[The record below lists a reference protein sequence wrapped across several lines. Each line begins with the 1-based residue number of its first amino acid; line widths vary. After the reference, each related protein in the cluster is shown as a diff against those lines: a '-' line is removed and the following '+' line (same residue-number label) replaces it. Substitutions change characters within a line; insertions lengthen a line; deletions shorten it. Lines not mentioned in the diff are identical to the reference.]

1 MEIGQNENCC
11 IVKSGNL
18 LNNNNSNPPVIGVSL
33 DVNPAALPATIT
45 IKVGGIMTVKLRL
58 LDPVREK
65 IRLKH
70 YNIRTEHAYV
80 GWSKRDILFHGK
92 VETLPCPTLS

>member
-1 MEIGQNENCC
+1 MRH
-11 IVKSGNL
+11 
-18 LNNNNSNPPVIGVSL
+18 NNNSTQPVIGISL
-33 DVNPAALPATIT
+33 GINPAALPATIT

-70 YNIRTEHAYV
+70 YRIRTEPTSVDWIKHY
-80 GWSKRDILFHGK
+80 ILFHGK
-92 VETLPCPTLS
+92 VETLPCPTPS